1 MLNLLF
7 IADVIGSPGRDVVR
21 ALLPD
26 LRRRH
31 DLALVVCN
39 GENAAG
45 GFGLTRDS
53 ASSLYATGI
62 DVLTG
67 GNHLW
72 DRKEAIGY
80 LAEETRLVRPA
91 NLPPGTPGQGW
102 AVFPASDGTPIGIV
116 NLLGRVFMK
125 EADCPFRTV
134 DRAIESLRS
143 RCKII
148 LVDFHAETTAEKIA
162 MGWHLDGRASLV
174 VGTHTH
180 VQTADERVLPKGTA
194 FVCDAG
200 MTGGFDS
207 VIGMDRTVALK
218 RFLTQL
224 PERLT
229 PASGDLRMNAVLLSV
244 DPATG
249 RAASI
254 HRLQIPVSTAAAEG
268 GGGARLLG
276 GEEPAAAVRAAVRLK
291 VQTLRA
297 GGITPM
303 LALVSVGEDPAS
315 KIYLGRKESAC
326 AEVGIETR
334 RVALPAGVETRA
346 VIERVQAL
354 ATDPD
359 VHGILVQLP
368 LAPPAEAAAVLE
380 AVPPEKDVDGFN
392 PVNSGRLAAGLPAFA
407 PCTPLGILEL
417 LRYHQVPL
425 AGRHAV
431 VAGRSNIVGRPLATL
446 LSSRGVDMT
455 VTLGHSASGPGLI
468 EIARHADLLVA
479 AVGKPGIVTAE
490 WVKPGAV
497 VVDVGIH
504 RVSAAGGRTHLI
516 GDVDEASVSR
526 VAGALTPVP
535 GGVGPM
541 TVAMLVANTVRACE
555 RRLAGAGV

>member
-1 MLNLLF
+1 
-7 IADVIGSPGRDVVR
+7 
-21 ALLPD
+21 
-26 LRRRH
+26 
-31 DLALVVCN
+31 
-39 GENAAG
+39 
-45 GFGLTRDS
+45 
-53 ASSLYATGI
+53 
-62 DVLTG
+62 
-67 GNHLW
+67 
-72 DRKEAIGY
+72 
-80 LAEETRLVRPA
+80 
-91 NLPPGTPGQGW
+91 
-102 AVFPASDGTPIGIV
+102 
-116 NLLGRVFMK
+116 
-125 EADCPFRTV
+125 
-134 DRAIESLRS
+134 
-143 RCKII
+143 
-148 LVDFHAETTAEKIA
+148 
-162 MGWHLDGRASLV
+162 
-174 VGTHTH
+174 
-180 VQTADERVLPKGTA
+180 
-194 FVCDAG
+194 
-200 MTGGFDS
+200 
-207 VIGMDRTVALK
+207 
-218 RFLTQL
+218 
-224 PERLT
+224 
-229 PASGDLRMNAVLLSV
+229 
-244 DPATG
+244 
-249 RAASI
+249 
-254 HRLQIPVSTAAAEG
+254 
-268 GGGARLLG
+268 
-276 GEEPAAAVRAAVRLK
+276 
-291 VQTLRA
+291 
-297 GGITPM
+297 
-303 LALVSVGEDPAS
+303 
-315 KIYLGRKESAC
+315 
-326 AEVGIETR
+326 
-334 RVALPAGVETRA
+334 